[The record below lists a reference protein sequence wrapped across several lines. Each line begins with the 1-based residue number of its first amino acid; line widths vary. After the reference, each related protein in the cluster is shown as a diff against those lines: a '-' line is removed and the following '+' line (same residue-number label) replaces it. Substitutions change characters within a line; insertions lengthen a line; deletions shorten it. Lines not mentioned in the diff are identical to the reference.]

1 MTGNGRAPLHIGA
14 GAEERPA
21 AVLQGGQLGA
31 GLHTAADSDAY
42 ESAIWKAPSAGV
54 ERLARN
60 VIRSSITLNVVASMG
75 VLHPALLPS
84 EWSYVQQAV
93 ALLMWIVSIYA
104 SVFVRPR
111 VRIQPN
117 PDLIAL
123 VTFYALAAVS
133 VLWTTL
139 SIAAIMKSVALVVTT
154 FGAYCLI
161 TRIDIDEIVGSTA
174 LGLFVLVAASAL
186 CAVFVPEI
194 GVDQSWMH
202 NGQWQGIY
210 ESKQTLGFISAY
222 LMFFACYQKITGQG
236 WIAFLVSLV
245 LASTCVIASESRGAG
260 AVAFAAGGLLVTS
273 MWSIRCMKIYAVL
286 PLIMCILAALLMLYF
301 YVTGYDS
308 IHLGE
313 ATVDL
318 TERTFIWQYAIGH
331 FNDAPLLGFG
341 INGFWTRPAIYDYFN
356 QNHGWVL
363 DNYHSGYIAVAI
375 ETGFL
380 GYLLFVTSVYLFSEK
395 VLYLI
400 ATRSIDRYHCALII
414 GFVVLSFQS
423 NFTETMFLRSTMF
436 TSVLLV
442 AFFFAVCRPVPQQGP
457 AAMTGQTG

>member
-1 MTGNGRAPLHIGA
+1 MTS
-14 GAEERPA
+14 
-21 AVLQGGQLGA
+21 
-31 GLHTAADSDAY
+31 LHTVADSEAY
-42 ESAIWKAPSAGV
+42 DSAIRKAPSAGV
-54 ERLARN
+54 EKLART
-60 VIRSSITLNVVASMG
+60 VIRGSITINVVASMG
-75 VLHPALLPS
+75 VFNPALLPA

-93 ALLMWIVSIYA
+93 ALLMWIVLIYA
-104 SVFVRPR
+104 SAFVRPCVR
-111 VRIQPN
+111 VQPN

-123 VTFYALAAVS
+123 VAFYALAAVS
-133 VLWTTL
+133 VLWTGLAT
-139 SIAAIMKSVALVVTT
+139 AAIMKSAALVVTT

-174 LGLFVLVAASAL
+174 LGLFMLVAASAL

-222 LMFFACYQKITGQG
+222 LMFFACYQKMTGQG
-236 WIAFLVSLV
+236 WSVFLLTFL

-260 AVAFAAGGLLVTS
+260 AVAIAAGGLLVTS
-273 MWSIRCMKIYAVL
+273 MWSIRCMRVYAVL
-286 PLIMCILAALLMLYF
+286 PVVMCILAALLILYF

-313 ATVDL
+313 STINL
-318 TERTFIWQYAIGH
+318 TERTFIWQYAISH

-363 DNYHSGYIAVAI
+363 DNYHSGYIAVAM

-380 GYLLFVTSVYLFSEK
+380 GYVLFVASVYLFSEK

-400 ATRSIDRYHCALII
+400 ATRSIDRRHCALII

-442 AFFFAVCRPVPQQGP
+442 AFFFAVCRPVPQQP
-457 AAMTGQTG
+457 LQP

>member
-1 MTGNGRAPLHIGA
+1 
-14 GAEERPA
+14 
-21 AVLQGGQLGA
+21 VLQGGQPGTDV
-31 GLHTAADSDAY
+31 HTAAHPEAY
-42 ESAIWKAPSAGV
+42 ESAFWKAPSAGV

-60 VIRSSITLNVVASMG
+60 AMRSSIIVNVIASMG

-93 ALLMWIVSIYA
+93 ALSMWIVSIYA
-104 SVFVRPR
+104 SAFVRPCI
-111 VRIQPN
+111 RIQPN

-123 VTFYALAAVS
+123 VAFYALAAVS

-139 SIAAIMKSVALVVTT
+139 SIAAIMKSAALVVTT

-186 CAVFVPEI
+186 CALFAPEI

-236 WIAFLVSLV
+236 WIAFLATFI

-273 MWSIRCMKIYAVL
+273 MWSVRCMKIYAVL
-286 PLIMCILAALLMLYF
+286 PFVMCILAALLMLYF

-313 ATVDL
+313 STVDF

-380 GYLLFVTSVYLFSEK
+380 GYVLFATSVYLFSEK

-414 GFVVLSFQS
+414 GFAVLSFQS

-457 AAMTGQTG
+457 QP

>member
-1 MTGNGRAPLHIGA
+1 MASLP
-14 GAEERPA
+14 
-21 AVLQGGQLGA
+21 
-31 GLHTAADSDAY
+31 TAADSEAY
-42 ESAIWKAPSAGV
+42 DSAICKAPGVGV
-54 ERLARN
+54 ETLARN
-60 VIRSSITLNVVASMG
+60 VIRSSITVNVIASMG
-75 VLHPALLPS
+75 VFHPALLPA

-93 ALLMWIVSIYA
+93 ALLMWIILIYA
-104 SVFVRPR
+104 SAFVRPR
-111 VRIQPN
+111 VRVQPN

-123 VTFYALAAVS
+123 VAFYALAAVS
-133 VLWTTL
+133 VLWTSL
-139 SIAAIMKSVALVVTT
+139 AAAAIMKSAALVVTT

-174 LGLFVLVAASAL
+174 LGLFMLVAASAL

-222 LMFFACYQKITGQG
+222 LMFFACYQKMTGQG
-236 WIAFLVSLV
+236 WIAFLSTFF
-245 LASTCVIASESRGAG
+245 LASTCVIASGSRGAG
-260 AVAFAAGGLLVTS
+260 AVALAAGGLLVTS
-273 MWSIRCMKIYAVL
+273 MWSIRCMRIYAVL
-286 PLIMCILAALLMLYF
+286 PFIMCILAALLILYF

-313 ATVDL
+313 STIDF
-318 TERTFIWQYAIGH
+318 TERTFIWQYAISH

-380 GYLLFVTSVYLFSEK
+380 GYVLFVASVYLFSEK
-395 VLYLI
+395 ILYLI
-400 ATRSIDRYHCALII
+400 ATRSIDRCHCALII

-442 AFFFAVCRPVPQQGP
+442 AFFFAVCRPVPQQSL
-457 AAMTGQTG
+457 QQ

>member
-1 MTGNGRAPLHIGA
+1 MAS
-14 GAEERPA
+14 
-21 AVLQGGQLGA
+21 
-31 GLHTAADSDAY
+31 LHTVADTEAY
-42 ESAIWKAPSAGV
+42 DSAIWKAPGV
-54 ERLARN
+54 RVETLAKN
-60 VIRSSITLNVVASMG
+60 VIRSSIAVNVIASMG
-75 VLHPALLPS
+75 VFHPALLPA

-93 ALLMWIVSIYA
+93 ALLMWIILIYA
-104 SVFVRPR
+104 SAFVRPR
-111 VRIQPN
+111 VRVQPN

-123 VTFYALAAVS
+123 VAFYALAAVS
-133 VLWTTL
+133 VLWTSLAT
-139 SIAAIMKSVALVVTT
+139 AAIMKGAALVVTT

-174 LGLFVLVAASAL
+174 LGLFMLVAASAL

-222 LMFFACYQKITGQG
+222 LMFFACYQKMTGQG
-236 WIAFLVSLV
+236 WIAFLSTFL
-245 LASTCVIASESRGAG
+245 LASTCVIASGSRGAG
-260 AVAFAAGGLLVTS
+260 AVALAAGGLLVTS
-273 MWSIRCMKIYAVL
+273 MWSIRCMRVYAVL
-286 PLIMCILAALLMLYF
+286 PFITCILAALLMLYF

-313 ATVDL
+313 STIDF
-318 TERTFIWQYAIGH
+318 TERTFIWQYAISH

-380 GYLLFVTSVYLFSEK
+380 GYVLFVASVYLFSEK

-400 ATRSIDRYHCALII
+400 ATRSIDRCHCALII

-442 AFFFAVCRPVPQQGP
+442 AFFFAVCRPVPQQGL
-457 AAMTGQTG
+457 QQ

>member
-1 MTGNGRAPLHIGA
+1 MAS
-14 GAEERPA
+14 
-21 AVLQGGQLGA
+21 
-31 GLHTAADSDAY
+31 LHTVADSEAY
-42 ESAIWKAPSAGV
+42 DSAIWKARGAGV
-54 ERLARN
+54 ETLARN
-60 VIRSSITLNVVASMG
+60 VIRISITVNVIASMG
-75 VLHPALLPS
+75 VFNPGLLPA

-93 ALLMWIVSIYA
+93 ALLMWIILIYA
-104 SVFVRPR
+104 SAFVRPR
-111 VRIQPN
+111 VRVQCN

-123 VTFYALAAVS
+123 VAFYALAVAS
-133 VLWTTL
+133 VLWTSLAT
-139 SIAAIMKSVALVVTT
+139 AAIMKSAALAVTT

-161 TRIDIDEIVGSTA
+161 TRIDIDEIVGSTT
-174 LGLFVLVAASAL
+174 LGLFMLVAASAL

-202 NGQWQGIY
+202 KGQWQGIY

-222 LMFFACYQKITGQG
+222 LMFFACYQKMTGQK
-236 WIAFLVSLV
+236 WTVFLATFL

-260 AVAFAAGGLLVTS
+260 AVAVAAGALLVTS
-273 MWSIRCMKIYAVL
+273 MWSIRCMRVYAVL
-286 PLIMCILAALLMLYF
+286 PFIMCILATLLILYF

-313 ATVDL
+313 STINL
-318 TERTFIWQYAIGH
+318 TERTFIWQYAISH
-331 FNDAPLLGFG
+331 FDDAPLLGFG

-380 GYLLFVTSVYLFSEK
+380 GYVLFVASVYLFSEK

-400 ATRSIDRYHCALII
+400 ATRSIDRCHCALVI

-442 AFFFAVCRPVPQQGP
+442 AFFFAVCRPVRQQIL
-457 AAMTGQTG
+457 QQ

>member
-1 MTGNGRAPLHIGA
+1 M
-14 GAEERPA
+14 
-21 AVLQGGQLGA
+21 LQEGQLRA
-31 GLHTAADSDAY
+31 GLHPAEDSEVY
-42 ESAIWKAPSAGV
+42 ESAIWKAPVAGV
-54 ERLARN
+54 EKLARN
-60 VIRSSITLNVVASMG
+60 VIRSSITVNVVASMG
-75 VLHPALLPS
+75 VFHPALLPA
-84 EWSYVQQAV
+84 EWSYLQQAV
-93 ALLMWIVSIYA
+93 ALMMWSILIYA

-111 VRIQPN
+111 IRVQPN

-123 VTFYALAAVS
+123 VAFYAFAAIS
-133 VLWTTL
+133 VLWTSL
-139 SIAAIMKSVALVVTT
+139 AAAAIMKSAALVVTT

-161 TRIDIDEIVGSTA
+161 TRVDIDEIVGSTA
-174 LGLFVLVAASAL
+174 LGFFILVAASTL

-222 LMFFACYQKITGQG
+222 LMFFACYQKMAGQG
-236 WIAFLVSLV
+236 WIAFLTTFL
-245 LASTCVIASESRGAG
+245 LASTCVVASESRGAG
-260 AVAFAAGGLLVTS
+260 AVAVAACGLLVTS
-273 MWSIRCMKIYAVL
+273 MWSIRCMRAYAVL
-286 PLIMCILAALLMLYF
+286 PFIMSLLAALLFLYF

-313 ATVDL
+313 STVDL

-341 INGFWTRPAIYDYFN
+341 INGFWTRPSIYDYFN

-380 GYLLFVTSVYLFSEK
+380 GYVLFVASVYLFSEK

-400 ATRSIDRYHCALII
+400 ATRSIDRRQCALII

-442 AFFFAVCRPVPQQGP
+442 AFFFAVCRPVPQQGLQP
-457 AAMTGQTG
+457 

>member
-1 MTGNGRAPLHIGA
+1 MASLHS
-14 GAEERPA
+14 
-21 AVLQGGQLGA
+21 V
-31 GLHTAADSDAY
+31 ADSEAY
-42 ESAIWKAPSAGV
+42 ERAISSAPRGGV
-54 ERLARN
+54 EKLARN
-60 VIRSSITLNVVASMG
+60 VIRGSITVNVVASMG
-75 VLHPALLPS
+75 VLHPALLPAQ
-84 EWSYVQQAV
+84 WSFVQQAV
-93 ALLMWIVSIYA
+93 ALLMWAVLIYA
-104 SVFVRPR
+104 SAFVRPR
-111 VRIQPN
+111 LRLQPN

-123 VTFYALAAVS
+123 VAFYALAVLS
-133 VLWTTL
+133 VLWAGFG
-139 SIAAIMKSVALVVTT
+139 AAAFMKSAALAVTT

-174 LGLFVLVAASAL
+174 LGLFILVAASAL
-186 CAVFVPEI
+186 CALFVPEI

-222 LMFFACYQKITGQG
+222 LMFFACYQKMTGQG
-236 WIAFLVSLV
+236 WIVFLSVFL
-245 LASTCVIASESRGAG
+245 LASTCVIGSESRGAG
-260 AVAFAAGGLLVTS
+260 AVAVAAAGLLVTS
-273 MWSIRCMKIYAVL
+273 MWSVRCMKVYAVL
-286 PLIMCILAALLMLYF
+286 PVVMCVLAALLFLYF

-313 ATVDL
+313 QTINL

-380 GYLLFVTSVYLFSEK
+380 GYMLFVASVYLFSEK

-400 ATRSIDRYHCALII
+400 ATRSIDRFHCALII

-442 AFFFAVCRPVPQQGP
+442 AFFFAVCRPVQQQALPQ
-457 AAMTGQTG
+457 

>member
-1 MTGNGRAPLHIGA
+1 MTS
-14 GAEERPA
+14 
-21 AVLQGGQLGA
+21 
-31 GLHTAADSDAY
+31 LHTAPDSGAY
-42 ESAIWKAPSAGV
+42 DSAIWKAPSAGV
-54 ERLARN
+54 EKLARH
-60 VIRSSITLNVVASMG
+60 VIRGSITVNVVASMG
-75 VLHPALLPS
+75 VLHSALLPA
-84 EWSYVQQAV
+84 EWSYLQQAV
-93 ALLMWIVSIYA
+93 ALLMWIVLIYA

-111 VRIQPN
+111 IRVQPN
-117 PDLIAL
+117 PDLIVL
-123 VTFYALAAVS
+123 VAFYAFAAVS
-133 VLWTTL
+133 VLWTSL
-139 SIAAIMKSVALVVTT
+139 AAAAIMKSAALVVTT

-174 LGLFVLVAASAL
+174 LGLIILVAASAL
-186 CAVFVPEI
+186 CALFLPEI

-222 LMFFACYQKITGQG
+222 LMFFACYRKMTGQG
-236 WIAFLVSLV
+236 WIAFLATFL

-260 AVAFAAGGLLVTS
+260 AVAAAAGGLLVTS
-273 MWSIRCMKIYAVL
+273 MWSIRCMRIYAVL
-286 PLIMCILAALLMLYF
+286 PFIMCILAVFLFLYF

-313 ATVDL
+313 STVDL

-331 FNDAPLLGFG
+331 FNEAPLLGFG

-380 GYLLFVTSVYLFSEK
+380 GYVLFAASVYLFSEK

-400 ATRSIDRYHCALII
+400 ATRSIDRGHCALII

-442 AFFFAVCRPVPQQGP
+442 AFFFAVCRPVPQQ
-457 AAMTGQTG
+457 

>member
-1 MTGNGRAPLHIGA
+1 MTSLH
-14 GAEERPA
+14 P
-21 AVLQGGQLGA
+21 
-31 GLHTAADSDAY
+31 AADSTAGDG
-42 ESAIWKAPSAGV
+42 AISKAPGVGV

-60 VIRSSITLNVVASMG
+60 VIRSSITVNVIASMG
-75 VLHPALLPS
+75 VFNPALLRA

-93 ALLMWIVSIYA
+93 ALLMWGILIYA
-104 SVFVRPR
+104 SAFVRPR
-111 VRIQPN
+111 VRVQPN

-123 VTFYALAAVS
+123 VAFYAFAAIS
-133 VLWTTL
+133 VLWTGL
-139 SIAAIMKSVALVVTT
+139 AAAAIMKSAALVVTT

-161 TRIDIDEIVGSTA
+161 TRIDIDEIVRSTA
-174 LGLFVLVAASAL
+174 LGLFILVAASAF
-186 CAVFVPEI
+186 CAVFVPEV

-222 LMFFACYQKITGQG
+222 LMFFACYRKMTGQG
-236 WIAFLVSLV
+236 WIAFLSMFL

-260 AVAFAAGGLLVTS
+260 AVAVAAGALLLTS
-273 MWSIRCMKIYAVL
+273 MWSIRCMKVYAVL
-286 PLIMCILAALLMLYF
+286 PLIMCILAALLILYF

-313 ATVDL
+313 TAINL
-318 TERTFIWQYAIGH
+318 TERTFIWQYAISH

-341 INGFWTRPAIYDYFN
+341 INGFWTRPSIYDYFN

-363 DNYHSGYIAVAI
+363 DNYHSGYIAVMI

-380 GYLLFVTSVYLFSEK
+380 GYVLFVTSVFLFSDK

-400 ATRSIDRYHCALII
+400 ATRSIDRGHCALII
-414 GFVVLSFQS
+414 GFVVLSFQT

-442 AFFFAVCRPVPQQGP
+442 AFFFAVCRPVPQQ
-457 AAMTGQTG
+457 QLRQ

>member
-1 MTGNGRAPLHIGA
+1 MTS
-14 GAEERPA
+14 
-21 AVLQGGQLGA
+21 
-31 GLHTAADSDAY
+31 LHTAPDSGAY
-42 ESAIWKAPSAGV
+42 DSAIWKAPSAGV
-54 ERLARN
+54 EKLARH
-60 VIRSSITLNVVASMG
+60 VIRGSITVNVVASMG
-75 VLHPALLPS
+75 VLHSALLPA
-84 EWSYVQQAV
+84 EWSYLQQAV
-93 ALLMWIVSIYA
+93 ALLMWIILIYA

-111 VRIQPN
+111 IRVQPN

-123 VTFYALAAVS
+123 VAFYAFAAVS
-133 VLWTTL
+133 VLWTNL
-139 SIAAIMKSVALVVTT
+139 AAAAIMKSAALVVTT

-161 TRIDIDEIVGSTA
+161 TRIDIGEIVGSTA
-174 LGLFVLVAASAL
+174 LGLIILVAASAL
-186 CAVFVPEI
+186 CALFLPEI

-222 LMFFACYQKITGQG
+222 LMFFACYRKMTGQG
-236 WIAFLVSLV
+236 WIAFLATFL

-260 AVAFAAGGLLVTS
+260 AVAAAAGGLLVTS
-273 MWSIRCMKIYAVL
+273 MWSIRCMRIYAVL
-286 PLIMCILAALLMLYF
+286 PFIMCILAVFLFLYF

-308 IHLGE
+308 IHIGE
-313 ATVDL
+313 TTVDL

-331 FNDAPLLGFG
+331 FNEAPLLGFG

-380 GYLLFVTSVYLFSEK
+380 GYVLFAASVYLFSEK

-400 ATRSIDRYHCALII
+400 ATRSIDRGHCALII

-442 AFFFAVCRPVPQQGP
+442 AFFFAVCRPVPQQ
-457 AAMTGQTG
+457 

>member
-1 MTGNGRAPLHIGA
+1 MTSLHDS
-14 GAEERPA
+14 EE
-21 AVLQGGQLGA
+21 
-31 GLHTAADSDAY
+31 D
-42 ESAIWKAPSAGV
+42 ESAIWQAPGVGV
-54 ERLARN
+54 EKLATNVMRGSITVN
-60 VIRSSITLNVVASMG
+60 VIASMG
-75 VLHPALLPS
+75 VFNPALLPA
-84 EWSYVQQAV
+84 EWSFVQQAV
-93 ALLMWIVSIYA
+93 ALLMWVILIYA
-104 SVFVRPR
+104 SAFVRPCLR
-111 VRIQPN
+111 VQPN

-123 VTFYALAAVS
+123 VAFYALAAVS
-133 VLWTTL
+133 VLWTSLAT
-139 SIAAIMKSVALVVTT
+139 AAIMKSAALVVTT

-161 TRIDIDEIVGSTA
+161 TRIDIDEIVASTA
-174 LGLFVLVAASAL
+174 LGLFILVAASAL

-222 LMFFACYQKITGQG
+222 LMFFACYQKMAGQG
-236 WIAFLVSLV
+236 WIIFLLTFL

-260 AVAFAAGGLLVTS
+260 AVAIAAGALLVTS
-273 MWSIRCMKIYAVL
+273 LWSIRCMRIYAVL
-286 PLIMCILAALLMLYF
+286 PVAMCILAALLILYF

-313 ATVDL
+313 STINL

-363 DNYHSGYIAVAI
+363 DNYHSGYIAVAM

-380 GYLLFVTSVYLFSEK
+380 GYVLFVASVYLFSEK

-400 ATRSIDRYHCALII
+400 ATRSIDRRHCALVI

-442 AFFFAVCRPVPQQGP
+442 AFFFAVCRPVPQQDS
-457 AAMTGQTG
+457 QQ

>member
-1 MTGNGRAPLHIGA
+1 MTPLGLA
-14 GAEERPA
+14 A
-21 AVLQGGQLGA
+21 AV
-31 GLHTAADSDAY
+31 TAADTEAH
-42 ESAIWKAPSAGV
+42 ESAIWKAPRAGV
-54 ERLARN
+54 EKFARTVMRGSITVN
-60 VIRSSITLNVVASMG
+60 VIASMG
-75 VLHPALLPS
+75 VLHPALLPA
-84 EWSYVQQAV
+84 EWSYLQQAV
-93 ALLMWIVSIYA
+93 ALLMWVILIYA
-104 SVFVRPR
+104 SAFVRPR
-111 VRIQPN
+111 IRVQPN

-123 VTFYALAAVS
+123 VAFYALAALS
-133 VLWTTL
+133 VLWTNL
-139 SIAAIMKSVALVVTT
+139 AAAALMKSAALVVTT
-154 FGAYCLI
+154 FGAYCLV
-161 TRIDIDEIVGSTA
+161 TRLDIDEIVGSTA

-186 CAVFVPEI
+186 CALFVPDI

-236 WIAFLVSLV
+236 WLAFLATFL

-260 AVAFAAGGLLVTS
+260 AVAVAAGGLLLTS
-273 MWSIRCMKIYAVL
+273 MWSVRCMRLYAVL
-286 PLIMCILAALLMLYF
+286 PVIMCVLAALLFVYF
-301 YVTGYDS
+301 YATGYDS

-313 ATVDL
+313 STIDL
-318 TERTFIWQYAIGH
+318 TERTFIWQYAISH

-363 DNYHSGYIAVAI
+363 DNYHSGYVAVAI

-380 GYLLFVTSVYLFSEK
+380 GYVLFVASVYLFSEK

-400 ATRSIDRYHCALII
+400 ASRSIDRSHCALIV

-442 AFFFAVCRPVPQQGP
+442 AFFFAVCRPVPQQTP
-457 AAMTGQTG
+457 QP

>member
-1 MTGNGRAPLHIGA
+1 MAS
-14 GAEERPA
+14 
-21 AVLQGGQLGA
+21 
-31 GLHTAADSDAY
+31 LHTVADSEASD
-42 ESAIWKAPSAGV
+42 SAIWKAPGVGV
-54 ERLARN
+54 ETLARN
-60 VIRSSITLNVVASMG
+60 VIRSSITVNVIASMG
-75 VLHPALLPS
+75 VLHPALLPA

-93 ALLMWIVSIYA
+93 ALLMWGILIYA
-104 SVFVRPR
+104 SAFVRPR
-111 VRIQPN
+111 VRVQPN

-123 VTFYALAAVS
+123 VAFYALAAVS
-133 VLWTTL
+133 VLWTSL
-139 SIAAIMKSVALVVTT
+139 AAAAIMKSAALAVTT

-174 LGLFVLVAASAL
+174 LGLFILVAASAL

-202 NGQWQGIY
+202 KGQWQGIY

-222 LMFFACYQKITGQG
+222 LMFFACYQKMTGQG
-236 WIAFLVSLV
+236 WTVFLATFL

-260 AVAFAAGGLLVTS
+260 AVAVAAGGLLVTS
-273 MWSIRCMKIYAVL
+273 MWSIRCMRVYAVL
-286 PLIMCILAALLMLYF
+286 PFIMCILAALLILYF

-313 ATVDL
+313 STIDF
-318 TERTFIWQYAIGH
+318 TERTFIWQYAISH

-341 INGFWTRPAIYDYFN
+341 INGFWTRPSIYDYFN

-380 GYLLFVTSVYLFSEK
+380 GYVLFVASVYLFSEK

-400 ATRSIDRYHCALII
+400 ATRSIDRRHCALII

-442 AFFFAVCRPVPQQGP
+442 AFLFAVCRPVPQQ
-457 AAMTGQTG
+457 TLQQ